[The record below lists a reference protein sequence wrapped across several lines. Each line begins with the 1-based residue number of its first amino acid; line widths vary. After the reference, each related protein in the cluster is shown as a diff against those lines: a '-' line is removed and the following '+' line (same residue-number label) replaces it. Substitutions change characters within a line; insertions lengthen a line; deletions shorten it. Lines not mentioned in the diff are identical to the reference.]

1 MIKGG
6 SAFKFGTV
14 KNILYIFLFVALSTN
29 SFAGNSDKERLSSKI
44 IVGRITDAF
53 GESIPGAK
61 ILIPETGET
70 FFADMDGNF
79 KLALKVDKD
88 YAITI
93 NTIGYAPLEVK
104 ASHLTTFS
112 DLSLK
117 SL

>member
-1 MIKGG
+1 MK
-6 SAFKFGTV
+6 KL
-14 KNILYIFLFVALSTN
+14 LYILLFV
-29 SFAGNSDKERLSSKI
+29 SFSGVSLAGNSDKEKSTTKVI
-44 IVGRITDAF
+44 AGKITDSY

-79 KLALKVDKD
+79 KLSIKTDKEYSLK
-88 YAITI
+88 I
-93 NTIGYAPLEVK
+93 NTIGFEPLEVK
-104 ASHLTTFS
+104 ATYLSAFS